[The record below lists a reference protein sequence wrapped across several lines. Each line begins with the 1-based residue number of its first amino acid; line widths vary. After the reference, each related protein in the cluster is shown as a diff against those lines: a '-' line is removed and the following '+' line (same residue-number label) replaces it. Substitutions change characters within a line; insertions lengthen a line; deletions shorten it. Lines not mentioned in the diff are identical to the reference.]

1 MNYELK
7 HFDTTL
13 VRFSATEDTN
23 TPEIKILWMNKTKKD
38 LNITLKFLSIVS
50 IGIVIMG
57 SLEIITGFHIQ
68 PKTSYI
74 MANLDFNRLEFLRR
88 VPTVFFYS

>member
-23 TPEIKILWMNKTKKD
+23 TPEIKILCKNDAKKTCSH
-38 LNITLKFLSIVS
+38 LIWN
-50 IGIVIMG
+50 
-57 SLEIITGFHIQ
+57 
-68 PKTSYI
+68 
-74 MANLDFNRLEFLRR
+74 
-88 VPTVFFYS
+88 